1 MKQRINLYQA
11 GLQPV
16 PQRFALPTLLRSCAL
31 VLLVIAGTAGTL
43 QYQLQHQQLQTNKI
57 QTAVQQKSE
66 ELANLQQAL
75 DNRQPEQ
82 ALLQQV
88 EQLNT
93 EIGQKQQLLQYL
105 TADQQ
110 AQPPQYAAVLQQL
123 SAQDL
128 PQFWLRSFRL
138 GKAGVEFDGVTRDA
152 ALVPQWLRR
161 LGQSPQFSG
170 QQFSAVSFQPLA
182 QDYLQFRVSS
192 SDVAVAAEGL
202 R

>member
-1 MKQRINLYQA
+1 MKQRINLYQPA
-11 GLQPV
+11 LQPV
-16 PQRFALPTLLRSCAL
+16 PQRYALPALLKSCGIVIL
-31 VLLVIAGTAGTL
+31 LLVALATQL
-43 QYQLQHQQLQTNKI
+43 QYQWRQQQQQTEKVRA
-57 QTAVQQKSE
+57 AVQLKSE

-75 DNRQPEQ
+75 ENRQPEA
-82 ALLQQV
+82 ALLKQA

-110 AQPPQYAAVLQQL
+110 SLQPHYAAVMQQL

-138 GKAGVEFDGVTRDA
+138 GKAGVEFVGVTRDA
-152 ALVPQWLRR
+152 AAVPYWLKQ

-170 QQFSAVSFQPLA
+170 QQFSAVQLQPLS
-182 QDYLQFRVSS
+182 QNYLQFKVSS
-192 SDVAVAAEGL
+192 NADGIGTEAG

>member
-1 MKQRINLYQA
+1 MKQRINLYQPA
-11 GLQPV
+11 LQPV
-16 PQRFALPTLLRSCAL
+16 PQRFALPLLLRSCSL
-31 VLLVIAGTAGTL
+31 VLLAIVAIAGTL
-43 QYQLQHQQLQTNKI
+43 QYQLQQQQQQTSKI
-57 QTAVQQKSE
+57 QAAVQQKSE

-82 ALLQQV
+82 ALQQQV

-93 EIGQKQQLLQYL
+93 ELAQKQQLLQYL

-152 ALVPQWLRR
+152 ALVPQWLRQ

-170 QQFSAVSFQPLA
+170 QQFSTVSFQPLT

-192 SDVAVAAEGL
+192 SDVAVAAEGI

>member
-1 MKQRINLYQA
+1 MKQRINLYQPA
-11 GLQPV
+11 LQPV
-16 PQRFALPTLLRSCAL
+16 PQRFALPALLRSCSL
-31 VLLVIAGTAGTL
+31 VLLVIAGITGAL
-43 QYQLQHQQLQTNKI
+43 QFQLQQQQQQSKKI

-66 ELANLQQAL
+66 ELANLQKAL
-75 DNRQPEQ
+75 ENRQPEQ
-82 ALLQQV
+82 SLLRQA
-88 EQLNT
+88 EQLNA
-93 EIGQKQQLLQYL
+93 EILQKQQLLQYL

-110 AQPPQYAAVLQQL
+110 TQPPQYAAVLQQL

-152 ALVPQWLRR
+152 ALVPQWLRQ

-170 QQFSAVSFQPLA
+170 QQFSAVSFQPLS

-192 SDVAVAAEGL
+192 DVTAVTEGT